1 MSGNE
6 LLVVWAGRHQRPV
19 WEQICADYRKR
30 IGRLAP
36 VAVKAKSGAGD
47 PQRRREEG
55 RAILA
60 ALAPATWTIAL
71 DVAGQAV
78 SSGELARRLARLR
91 ADWPHPVAFLIGSDL
106 GLDPAV
112 LAAARERLS
121 LSPLTLSHEL
131 ARVVLYEQLF
141 RALSIAAGMSYHRA
155 PNLTPSW

>member
-1 MSGNE
+1 VGGSE

-36 VAVKAKSGAGD
+36 VRDVAVKAKTGAAD
-47 PQRRREEG
+47 PQRRRDEG

-60 ALAPATWTIAL
+60 ALAPSTWTIAL
-71 DVAGQAV
+71 DVAGPAV
-78 SSGELARRLARLR
+78 TSAELARRLARLR
-91 ADWPHPVAFLIGSDL
+91 AEWPHPVAFLIGSDL

-141 RALSIAAGMSYHRA
+141 RALSIAGGMSYHRA
-155 PNLTPSW
+155 PI